1 MVIKYISQKIND
13 FDNNLC
19 FDYLFYIVI
28 FILILF
34 LFTNKNNI
42 NNKYTPEAQ
51 NINFKNVNNTNKN
64 FVSLENFNS
73 LEDLDN
79 KQCSIQIEKTTSFY
93 KKKYEE
99 ANNILKEKERQEF
112 LSNNYEKL
120 SSNVENNNLFE
131 IKYSLF
137 SPKKIISNDDI
148 NKKIIIAN
156 NDDFNRIIN
165 EIDKFK
171 NIYLPGDV
179 VSNPSSF
186 DINKKDICYNYIN
199 IDDSMKNDPNFM
211 SKHPECMVC
220 STNSVNLQNPN
231 DIKDPLNSYL
241 NTDSWKKTKTN
252 IKSVC
257 FFNNDN
263 IKKDSTILS
272 YNQCKSFCKL

>member
-1 MVIKYISQKIND
+1 MVIKYISQKINN

-34 LFTNKNNI
+34 LFTNKTEY
-42 NNKYTPEAQ
+42 NNKYTSDTQ
-51 NINFKNVNNTNKN
+51 NINFKNIDSTNRN
-64 FVSLENFNS
+64 LVSLENFDS

-79 KQCSIQIEKTTSFY
+79 KQCSIQIEKSTSFY

-112 LSNNYEKL
+112 ILNNYKKL
-120 SSNVENNNLFE
+120 SSNKENDNLFE

-137 SPKKIISNDDI
+137 SPKNIISNNDI

-156 NDDFNRIIN
+156 DNDLNKILN
-165 EIDKFK
+165 ETNKFK

-186 DINKKDICYNYIN
+186 EISKKDICYSNIN
-199 IDDSMKNDPNFM
+199 IDDSIRKDPNFM

-220 STNSVNLQNPN
+220 STNSVNFNDPN

-241 NTDSWKKTKTN
+241 NTDAWKKTKTN

-257 FFNNDN
+257 LFNNN
-263 IKKDSTILS
+263 NTKKDSTILS

>member
-34 LFTNKNNI
+34 LFTNKTEY
-42 NNKYTPEAQ
+42 NNKYTSGTQ
-51 NINFKNVNNTNKN
+51 NINKTNRN
-64 FVSLENFNS
+64 LVSLENFNS

-79 KQCSIQIEKTTSFY
+79 KQCSIQIDKSTAFY

-99 ANNILKEKERQEF
+99 ANKMLKEKERQDII
-112 LSNNYEKL
+112 SNNYEKL

-137 SPKKIISNDDI
+137 SPKNIIPNDDI

-156 NDDFNRIIN
+156 NDDLNKIIN

-171 NIYLPGDV
+171 NIYLPGDIV
-179 VSNPSSF
+179 TNPSSF
-186 DINKKDICYNYIN
+186 EISKKDICYNYIN

-220 STNSVNLQNPN
+220 STNSVNFQNPN
-231 DIKDPLNSYL
+231 NIKDPLNSYL

-263 IKKDSTILS
+263 IKKDSTRLS
-272 YNQCKSFCKL
+272 YNQCKNFCKL